1 MFATPRAA
9 RIVKT
14 MKKSPEERQ
23 SETEREP
30 MCYSKHCIS
39 SAEIN
44 ERLARAGKTI
54 FKRDWEKLQLQ
65 NRNAVFT
72 PIRFCLS
79 ITTQT

>member
-1 MFATPRAA
+1 MFATQAA

-54 FKRDWEKLQLQ
+54 FKR
-65 NRNAVFT
+65 A
-72 PIRFCLS
+72 
-79 ITTQT
+79 